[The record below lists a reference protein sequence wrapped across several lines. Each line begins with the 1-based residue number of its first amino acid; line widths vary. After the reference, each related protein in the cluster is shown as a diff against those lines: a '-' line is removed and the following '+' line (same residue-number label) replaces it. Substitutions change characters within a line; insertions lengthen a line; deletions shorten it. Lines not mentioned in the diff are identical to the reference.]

1 MKIINIIVLDE
12 SILKTNKKDLNSFR
26 ETNHKS
32 FLNFKEWLL
41 TEKLKNQQNI
51 LLTILLDEYIHP
63 NQIETFVK
71 LYFKEVKATEEE
83 EFYIITMNPD
93 ILQYFSSLSKKYDKI
108 KVKYYIALKKPT
120 QNEYVLEDK
129 TEDTEEI
136 YRVLV
141 DKTNN
146 DFFREREESIFGEPI
161 KEILLKIIKENYK
174 ADNFDIIGYVMGEE
188 NIMYV
193 HFTMWNNEEDEEE
206 IEKEYLENLEGDKDN
221 LILHHKHDYNLDELD
236 DEYVIVDIKEKRIL
250 EGTQDQQSYL
260 EKLKNDADI

>member
-1 MKIINIIVLDE
+1 MKTINIIVLDE
-12 SILKTNKKDLNSFR
+12 SIFKTNKKDLISFG
-26 ETNHKS
+26 ETSNNS
-32 FLNFKEWLL
+32 FLNFKKWFLR
-41 TEKLKNQQNI
+41 EKFKKQQHI
-51 LLTILLDEYIHP
+51 FFTILVNERIHP

-71 LYFKEVKATEEE
+71 LYFKKVKATEEE

-146 DFFREREESIFGEPI
+146 DFFREQEKSVFGEQI
-161 KEILLKIIKENYK
+161 KEILLKIIKKKYQ
-174 ADNFDIIGYVMGEE
+174 ADEQKVIAYVGDGDNIIYCHFTVRDEPDKDPTDIYGIFDIKCKCKI
-188 NIMYV
+188 
-193 HFTMWNNEEDEEE
+193 
-206 IEKEYLENLEGDKDN
+206 
-221 LILHHKHDYNLDELD
+221 
-236 DEYVIVDIKEKRIL
+236 
-250 EGTQDQQSYL
+250 EGTQDQQAYL
-260 EKLKNDADI
+260 EKLKNDEDI

>member
-12 SILKTNKKDLNSFR
+12 SIFALNNKDLTLFEDTIKIDYSEFEDWFYKKYLKDKNIYC
-26 ETNHKS
+26 K
-32 FLNFKEWLL
+32 NF
-41 TEKLKNQQNI
+41 I
-51 LLTILLDEYIHP
+51 REYIHP
-63 NQIETFVK
+63 NHIEKYTK
-71 LYFKEVKATEEE
+71 LFFNTIKKETKKEI
-83 EFYIITMNPD
+83 YIITMNPD
-93 ILQYFSSLSKKYDKI
+93 ILQYFSSFSKKDDKI
-108 KVKYYIALKKPT
+108 EIKYYLALKEPT
-120 QNEYVLEDK
+120 QNKYVLKDEKDLN
-129 TEDTEEI
+129 EV

-146 DFFREREESIFGEPI
+146 DFFREQEESVFGEPI

-236 DEYVIVDIKEKRIL
+236 DEYIIVDIKEKRIL
-250 EGTQDQQSYL
+250 GGTQDQQSYL